1 MALLPPFL
9 ELPARAVVAVAWLA
23 CAGWFGIMAAG
34 YGLAAYG
41 KSAAVGD
48 GLAGPW
54 VRASGKVE
62 AVQREHGSEWGLKK
76 LRERIAYTYVVDGRP
91 YEGSSESTRWS
102 SAAVSGESSAFG
114 TLAAGMPL
122 DVWVSTARP
131 ERSMLVEPA
140 ERGSAWPDLGR
151 ALASGAAL
159 VMVTLLAKAYVFR
172 PLPSV
177 REMTDVGPIR
187 DIRETI
193 EGVREQANRLERVVA
208 SEIPE
213 PEDVSLPASIRIEP
227 MPSGIRL
234 EFPRQERDSRQVFGW
249 LVTGAFGVIATWLGV
264 TAKAGENGWIAI
276 VFGLACAFSFVIE
289 FRLAYRR
296 CVVEVNPGGLVS
308 RKGYGG
314 LATRAFVARR
324 DIDFLETSLS
334 GATGQPGAFAS
345 HFRIAVIRADG
356 KRIVLG
362 DYVQGIA
369 VADTLVRRIG
379 RELGLHPE
387 QVLNTAATMRRTVAP
402 FGGIFP
408 RKDRA
413 G

>member
-1 MALLPPFL
+1 M
-9 ELPARAVVAVAWLA
+9 
-23 CAGWFGIMAAG
+23 
-34 YGLAAYG
+34 
-41 KSAAVGD
+41 
-48 GLAGPW
+48 
-54 VRASGKVE
+54 
-62 AVQREHGSEWGLKK
+62 QREYGREWGLSK
-76 LRERIAYTYVVDGRP
+76 LRERVAYTYVVDGRP
-91 YEGSSESTRWS
+91 YEGSTESTRWS
-102 SAAVSGESSAFG
+102 SSSASGESSAFG

-122 DVWVSTARP
+122 DVWVNAARP
-131 ERSMLVEPA
+131 ERSLLVEPV
-140 ERGSAWPDLGR
+140 ERGSPWPDLGR
-151 ALASGAAL
+151 SLACGAAL

-187 DIRETI
+187 DVREMI
-193 EGVREQANRLERVVA
+193 EGAREQASRLERAVA

-213 PEDVSLPASIRIEP
+213 PQDVSLPASIRIEP
-227 MPSGIRL
+227 MPSGIRI

-276 VFGLACAFSFVIE
+276 VFGLACAFFFVIE

-296 CVVEVNPGGLVS
+296 CVVEVNPGGIVS

-314 LATRAFVARR
+314 LATRTFVARR

-356 KRIVLG
+356 RRIVLG

-387 QVLNTAATMRRTVAP
+387 QVLNVAVSARRVLSP
-402 FGGIFP
+402 FHGLSA
-408 RKDRA
+408 RKRRVE
-413 G
+413 